1 MRRDPDDFALRGEP
15 DPAAVLV
22 THLLLG
28 LLGMLLGAIGGVG
41 REGLAALAADECA
54 TDVAFRGLGDGE
66 SCRHGARLDEFA
78 VVEQALPSAFAPEA
92 GFAVAAKA

>member
-28 LLGMLLGAIGGVG
+28 LLGLLIGAIGGVSFT
-41 REGLAALAADECA
+41 LWWL
-54 TDVAFRGLGDGE
+54 
-66 SCRHGARLDEFA
+66 S
-78 VVEQALPSAFAPEA
+78 
-92 GFAVAAKA
+92 